1 MRKFSVFIVV
11 AVALV
16 LGIYSSAFSQDAPKP
31 EKKHGTFYF
40 AWGYN
45 TEWYT
50 KSDIHF
56 VDHTTDDYDFTVH
69 ELVADDRPTLNKI
82 FEKDISIPQYNYR
95 FGYFFND
102 SRNLGIEI
110 NFDHAKYIVDPDQRA
125 HVTGKIR
132 EEKVDKDT
140 LLSDNFLLFEH
151 TNGAN
156 FLMFNLMKRQE
167 IFKSK
172 SGKQGVDAIVKAGV
186 GMVIPKTDVT
196 LFGERRDNVFH
207 VAGYITGIETAIR
220 WRFLKSF
227 FLEPAVKGVY
237 ANYTNVLT
245 VGSAR
250 ANHHFFAA
258 EIILT
263 GGFQIDIGGRK

>member
-1 MRKFSVFIVV
+1 MSKFFGITSLTVLLVIV
-11 AVALV
+11 
-16 LGIYSSAFSQDAPKP
+16 ICSSALSQEAPKQ

-45 TEWYT
+45 KEWYS

-56 VDHTTDDYDFTVH
+56 EDHSTYNYDFIVHDVVADDKPSLNRIFDKDFTV
-69 ELVADDRPTLNKI
+69 
-82 FEKDISIPQYNYR
+82 PQYNYR
-95 FGYFFND
+95 LGYYFND
-102 SRNLGIEI
+102 SRNLGIEVS
-110 NFDHAKYIVDPDQRA
+110 FDHTKYIVVHNQQA
-125 HVTGKIR
+125 HVTGYIR
-132 EEKVDKDT
+132 EEKFDKDT

-156 FLMFNLMKRQE
+156 FLMFNILKRQE

-172 SGKQGVDAIVKAGV
+172 NGKHSIDAIAKAGA

-207 VAGYITGIETAIR
+207 IAGYITGLETAVR
-220 WRFLKSF
+220 WHFLKSF
-227 FLEPAVKGVY
+227 FLEPAVKGVF

-263 GGFQIDIGGRK
+263 AGFQVDLGKKP